1 MCGAAIAPSRPVM
14 DAAPHI
20 ALGSLGE
27 SLARTALEQRGYAI
41 IATRYRTR
49 AGEIDIVAREDGC
62 LVFVEVKAR
71 RTIECGTPAEAVT
84 PRKQR
89 RVIAMARDFLARY
102 QSDATS
108 CRFDVVAVLL
118 TDGEPSIEIIRNAF
132 DAS

>member
-1 MCGAAIAPSRPVM
+1 MEP
-14 DAAPHI
+14 APHL

-27 SLARTALEQRGYAI
+27 SLARTTLEQRGYAI

-49 AGEIDIVAREDGC
+49 AGEIDIVARDGGC

-71 RTIECGTPAEAVT
+71 HHIDRGTPAEAVT

-89 RVIAMARDFLARY
+89 RIVAMARDFLARY

-108 CRFDVVAVLL
+108 CRFDVVAILVS
-118 TDGEPSIEIIRNAF
+118 DGGPPVIDVIRNAF

>member
-1 MCGAAIAPSRPVM
+1 ME
-14 DAAPHI
+14 AAPHI

-27 SLARTALEQRGYAI
+27 SLAQTALEQQGYAI
-41 IATRYRTR
+41 VATRYRTR
-49 AGEIDIVAREDGC
+49 VGELDIVARDGAC

-71 RTIECGTPAEAVT
+71 RTIERGTPAEAVT

>member
-1 MCGAAIAPSRPVM
+1 MPSS
-14 DAAPHI
+14 PHI

-27 SLARTALEQRGYAI
+27 SLARTALEQQGYAI
-41 IATRYRTR
+41 LATRYRTR
-49 AGEIDIVAREDGC
+49 AGEIDIVARDGGC

-71 RTIECGTPAEAVT
+71 RHTECGTPAEAVT

-89 RVIAMARDFLARY
+89 RIIAMARDFLARH

-108 CRFDVVAVLL
+108 CRFDVVAILL

>member
-1 MCGAAIAPSRPVM
+1 ME
-14 DAAPHI
+14 AAPHI

-27 SLARTALEQRGYAI
+27 SLARTALEQQGYVI
-41 IATRYRTR
+41 VATRYRTR
-49 AGEIDIVAREDGC
+49 AGEIDIVARDGGC

-71 RTIECGTPAEAVT
+71 RHTECGTPAEAVT

-89 RVIAMARDFLARY
+89 RIIAMARDYLARS

-108 CRFDVVAVLL
+108 CRFDVVAILL
-118 TDGEPSIEIIRNAF
+118 TDGKPSIEIIRNAF